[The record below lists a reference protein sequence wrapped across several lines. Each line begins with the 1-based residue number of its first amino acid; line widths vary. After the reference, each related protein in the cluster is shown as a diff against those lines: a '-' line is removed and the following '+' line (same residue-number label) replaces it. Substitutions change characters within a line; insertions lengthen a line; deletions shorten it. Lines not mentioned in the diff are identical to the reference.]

1 MTLTMTPTTRPSSS
15 TRTTSFDL
23 RSARRHRGR
32 WEPLPVWTAGSRSPL
47 PGCWRARLGGLD
59 VPVCVWVAARSRLA
73 EDWLITSDAEQYVI
87 LGAGLDSFAWRQLER
102 ARVFEVDEGVVG
114 PWDARLWHDR
124 PSI

>member
-1 MTLTMTPTTRPSSS
+1 M
-15 TRTTSFDL
+15 
-23 RSARRHRGR
+23 
-32 WEPLPVWTAGSRSPL
+32 
-47 PGCWRARLGGLD
+47 
-59 VPVCVWVAARSRLA
+59 PVCVWVAARSRLA

-124 PSI
+124 PSIRLPGYAECRYAPKPQEGSDAK